1 MDPASLFGN
10 LFFGLVGYAAYRYGK
25 ARERPL
31 KMVIGVVLCV
41 FPWLVPDG
49 PGWLGGSAG
58 CSPSGSFCRSDQGTP
73 GSTGISW
80 MPARAK
86 VTCSHCP
93 RLAEPLA
100 AVSSATLRR
109 TPSQ

>member
-49 PGWLGGSAG
+49 PGWLWGVGGLLTVG
-58 CSPSGSFCRSDQGTP
+58 LFLP
-73 GSTGISW
+73 I
-80 MPARAK
+80 
-86 VTCSHCP
+86 
-93 RLAEPLA
+93 
-100 AVSSATLRR
+100 
-109 TPSQ
+109 